1 MRKGYLENNP
11 LSLYSAIKSKDNFAT
26 FLAAQSASSHGR

>member
-1 MRKGYLENNP
+1 MRNGYLENNP
-11 LSLYSAIKSKDNFAT
+11 LFLYSAIKSKDNIST